1 MPRTID
7 VNRIYTN
14 EELDAMLNV
23 VNEEITLASD
33 LVQSYQRDLS
43 ELEANTTMS
52 EEQKNQRRTFLQ
64 NAIRE
69 SEDLR
74 TMRTKQHG
82 AIEVEKIDREVSN
95 KIIQNQEMNRIWN
108 DTTLRSRGMD
118 TIMREAEEERNTAM
132 NNAASVLA
140 SVARKLAEERQA
152 EQITAQPNQGAELNS
167 TTNIPRP
174 TYMKE
179 SDKWEVVDTSKAPII
194 KFKDENGIIYNYEP
208 NTENITKAETIGK
221 HVLEAYWDM
230 KTNSWNQIPDEVRDS
245 NKFYNQLTGK
255 WQDWKIVKAQMDE
268 EKSKYENA
276 QENGD
281 WSVPLIDKNGNYILD
296 ENGKVMLEN
305 MTESE
310 FLATLGTPIPEK
322 SEAEKAA
329 LAEKIHSK
337 IESETTEIND
347 SNIDQVAMGEW
358 AKTSQKDDYG
368 EFGPSKA
375 DSVIQKAILT
385 PKLNIFQKIK
395 LWFMRLFNKNY
406 ILPEMVDNTFYMNAS
421 PEILKQKEEALK
433 ESERI
438 QELQKED
445 KKHKREELI
454 ESIKHPI
461 KTIRNIRNKPS
472 TKKQKLKDPKKTLLK
487 AGAVG
492 LALTIAGAGGVA
504 IYNAYTKAQLEKQ
517 AQEEAQKQAE
527 LEAQREAEEQQA
539 LQEALAQQQEA
550 EEQADDVL
558 VQHSGNE
565 LTTGS
570 EDRQYLAPSGLEY
583 TENSLGQGKRG
594 TLSQDTVVN
603 VYNRAIVND
612 DEILLTSNEQTW
624 EDYAQSQGM
633 SMEELEK
640 ILNEDGNREMVAIQV
655 ADTNHNIFNVY
666 GWVDATELEENKEGK
681 IELVQG
687 DNTEMLEQLQKQ
699 EQEGE
704 R

>member
-14 EELDAMLNV
+14 EELDAMLNI

-52 EEQKNQRRTFLQ
+52 EEQKSQRRAFLQ

-74 TMRTKQHG
+74 NMRTKQFG
-82 AIEVEKIDREVSN
+82 AIQVEKIDREVSN

-140 SVARKLAEERQA
+140 SAARKLAEEIQA

-208 NTENITKAETIGK
+208 NTENITKTETIGK

-296 ENGKVMLEN
+296 ENGRVMLKN
-305 MTESE
+305 MTGPE

-406 ILPEMVDNTFYMNAS
+406 ILSEMVDNTFYMNAS

-550 EEQADDVL
+550 EEQDDDVL

-687 DNTEMLEQLQKQ
+687 DNTEMLEQLQNQ